1 VEKARPRVKQAYKFI
16 AGNSRIT
23 PIGIAL
29 AVVYVVV
36 FRHGPQWQTDV
47 IFIAILLATLA
58 ASMFEPVQ

>member
-1 VEKARPRVKQAYKFI
+1 VKQAYKFI

-29 AVVYVVV
+29 AVAYALA
-36 FRHGPQWQTDV
+36 FRHGFGWQTGA

-58 ASMFEPVQ
+58 ASTFEPVQ